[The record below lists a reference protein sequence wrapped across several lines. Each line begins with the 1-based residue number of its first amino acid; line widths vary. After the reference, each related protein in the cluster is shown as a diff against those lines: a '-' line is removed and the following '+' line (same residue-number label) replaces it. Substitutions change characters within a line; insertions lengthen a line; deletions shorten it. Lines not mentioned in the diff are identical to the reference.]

1 MPGVVAEA
9 ESEENELESRY
20 SRQKSAYRCKGCLYT
35 HISLVYMCAFPLLIY
50 FYKLVFTGVLIKD
63 FLILD
68 YLVMEKKIIHLNL
81 SSSSGS
87 E

>member
-1 MPGVVAEA
+1 
-9 ESEENELESRY
+9 
-20 SRQKSAYRCKGCLYT
+20 
-35 HISLVYMCAFPLLIY
+35 MCAFPLLIY